1 MCGEGGAWQGYVWQ
15 VGHAWLG
22 GGHAWQEG
30 VCGRAVLCVAGGE
43 WQRVCVAGGQAWG
56 GAHPTGM
63 HSCYIVPFQYFS
75 SESEL
80 HNVHL
85 LWTFKNLAQDI
96 YTKTVS

>member
-1 MCGEGGAWQGYVWQ
+1 MAGGMCVRWGMHGGR
-15 VGHAWLG
+15 G

-30 VCGRAVLCVAGGE
+30 VRGRAVLCVAGG
-43 WQRVCVAGGQAWG
+43 QAW

-63 HSCYIVPFQYFS
+63 HFCYIVPFQYFS
-75 SESEL
+75 WESEL